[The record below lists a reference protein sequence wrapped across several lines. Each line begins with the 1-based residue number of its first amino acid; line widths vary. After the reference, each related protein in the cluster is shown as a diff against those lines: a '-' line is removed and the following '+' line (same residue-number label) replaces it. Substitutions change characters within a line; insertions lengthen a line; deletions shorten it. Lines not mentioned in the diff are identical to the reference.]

1 VTILYKKFTDTSF
14 EVRYEV
20 HSPHDGMRLD
30 QYVQV
35 FFPSFSRQHIKEKI
49 KEGDIIIKDRP
60 GKHKPNTKVYDKEQ
74 VTIFVYKTSHEDE
87 WWKGEKLQ
95 LEGLHIE
102 YEDDEL
108 YAITKPP
115 YMSTH
120 PTGKHLFNCATV
132 HLEAKHMKTVHSIH
146 RLDRE
151 TSGILLLA
159 KSPKAAQTYT
169 QCFENNQVSKCYF
182 FIAVEKEGAIQEN
195 EFCARQR
202 LDTGGEGLKRVIIGH
217 HPEKS
222 NIGKTAQTN
231 FKVLYK
237 EEVKGLKYVL
247 GLAFPVT
254 GRQHQIRV
262 HALAHGFPL
271 LGDKIYYG
279 SYAMFQ
285 SFKDN
290 YATLED
296 HDFLQ
301 LTRHALHATAI
312 NIPFKDSRKTFYS
325 GLPKDL
331 LNWVRSELMIKEKE
345 LQKLVKDSI
354 DDYFKTSSK

>member
-1 VTILYKKFTDTSF
+1 MTILYKKFTDTSF
-14 EVRYEV
+14 EVCYEV
-20 HSPHDGMRLD
+20 HSPQDGMRLD
-30 QYVQV
+30 QYLQNY
-35 FFPSFSRQHIKEKI
+35 FPSFSRQQIKEKI
-49 KEGDIIIKDRP
+49 KAGEVIIKDRP
-60 GKHKPNTKVYDKEQ
+60 GKHKPNTKVYEKEQ
-74 VTIFVYKTSHEDE
+74 VIAFVHKTSHEDE
-87 WWKGEKLQ
+87 WWNGEKIE
-95 LEGLHIE
+95 LEKLVIE
-102 YEDDEL
+102 YENDEL
-108 YAITKPP
+108 FAITKPP

-132 HLEAKHMKTVHSIH
+132 HLEARTMKTVHSIH

-159 KSPKAAQTYT
+159 KHPKAAQTYT
-169 QCFENNQVSKCYF
+169 QCFENNEVSKCYF
-182 FIAVEKEGAIQEN
+182 FIGVNVDNIEIKDSFTAN
-195 EFCARQR
+195 ER

-217 HPEKS
+217 HPEDS
-222 NIGKTAQTN
+222 DIGKVAQTH
-231 FKVLYK
+231 FQIIHRQD
-237 EEVKGLKYVL
+237 KYIL

-279 SYAMFQ
+279 SYEMFQ

-290 YATLED
+290 YASKVD

-312 NIPFKDSRKTFYS
+312 NIPFHGERKTFFS
-325 GLPKDL
+325 SLPNDLMTWIKDNL
-331 LNWVRSELMIKEKE
+331 SISEDE
-345 LQKLVKDSI
+345 LKSQVKARI
-354 DDYFKTSSK
+354 ENYFSTSSK